1 MSFVSSRE
9 SKIDRGPTFY
19 GVLAGELYGNEFSR
33 TVGHFTLTRRIRRY
47 QANESLSANGTMER
61 IMFKTDRR
69 IFLRSFAIS
78 AGALAT
84 TQSLAATPDGH
95 AAGYDVSPASDYL
108 KTVPR
113 KSGDPVVFTTSLD
126 KGPIKATSGGWAREV
141 TTRGLP
147 IATDIAGAHLFINAG
162 GAREMH
168 WHNSAEWAYVVDG
181 HCQVTVV
188 DPDGQLEAVN
198 LGPGDL
204 WYFPKGHG
212 HSIQT
217 LGAAPCHAILAFD
230 DGLYSEH
237 GTFGISDWMSRYD
250 AQALAQAFGAPAE
263 AFGQIPKAETYIM
276 QGEVLPLDGPQ
287 ARAARELEHGRSHRY
302 ALMAQKPKVSTSG
315 GALYVASAKEFPIST
330 TLTGMV
336 LKLKRGAM
344 HDPHWHADANE
355 WHYVLKGRTR
365 VTLFAPDKRVAVAEL
380 SPGECAYI
388 PRNCGH
394 SIQNVGSE
402 DAEIVGVLDSGTYH
416 ESYLSD
422 WLAKAPRH
430 LLANNFGIPE
440 KDVANFGKKRVV
452 ISAPA

>member
-1 MSFVSSRE
+1 MF
-9 SKIDRGPTFY
+9 
-19 GVLAGELYGNEFSR
+19 
-33 TVGHFTLTRRIRRY
+33 
-47 QANESLSANGTMER
+47 ER
-61 IMFKTDRR
+61 DRR
-69 IFLRSFAIS
+69 FFLQSVALG
-78 AGALAT
+78 AGALASS
-84 TQSLAATPDGH
+84 QSLAAAPDGH
-95 AAGYDVSPASDYL
+95 AAGYDVSPASEYL

-147 IATDIAGAHLFINAG
+147 LATDIAGAHLFINAG

-181 HCQVTVV
+181 HCQVTVL
-188 DPDGQLEAVN
+188 DPEGQFEVVN

-204 WYFPKGHG
+204 WYFPKGHS
-212 HSIQT
+212 HAIQT
-217 LGAAPCHAILAFD
+217 LGSSPCHAILAFD

-250 AQALAQAFGAPAE
+250 APILSQALGVPAE
-263 AFGQIPKAETYIM
+263 AFAPDPKAETYIM
-276 QGEVLPLDGPQ
+276 QGEVLALDGPQ
-287 ARAARELEHGRSHRY
+287 ARIARALDRDRSHRY
-302 ALMAQKPKVSTSG
+302 ALMAQKPRVNTAG
-315 GALYVASAKEFPIST
+315 GALYVASSKEFPVSST
-330 TLTGMV
+330 MTGMV

-344 HDPHWHADANE
+344 HEPHWHADASE

-365 VTLFAPDKRVAVAEL
+365 VTLFAFDKRVAVAEL

-388 PRNCGH
+388 PRNCAH
-394 SIQNVGSE
+394 SIQNIGTE

-416 ESYLSD
+416 ESSLSD

-430 LLANNFGIPE
+430 LLANNFGVTE
-440 KDVANFGKKRVV
+440 KAVANFGRKRMV
-452 ISAPA
+452 ITTPDRPS

>member
-1 MSFVSSRE
+1 
-9 SKIDRGPTFY
+9 
-19 GVLAGELYGNEFSR
+19 
-33 TVGHFTLTRRIRRY
+33 
-47 QANESLSANGTMER
+47 
-61 IMFKTDRR
+61 MFKADRR
-69 IFLRSFAIS
+69 IFLQSFALG

-84 TQSLAATPDGH
+84 SQSFAAPPDGH
-95 AAGYDVSPASDYL
+95 AAGYDVSPASDFL

-113 KSGDPVVFTTSLD
+113 KSGEPVVFTTSLD

-147 IATDIAGAHLFINAG
+147 IATDIAGAHLFMNAG

-188 DPDGQLEAVN
+188 DPEGQLEVVN

-212 HSIQT
+212 HAIQT
-217 LGAAPCHAILAFD
+217 LGATPCHAVLAFD

-250 AQALAQAFGAPAE
+250 TKALSQAFGVSTE
-263 AFGQIPKAETYIM
+263 ALARIPKAETYIM
-276 QGEVLPLDGPQ
+276 QGDVLPLDGPQ
-287 ARAARELEHGRSHRY
+287 AHAARELDRGRSHRY

-315 GALYVASAKEFPIST
+315 GALYVASAKEFPVST
-330 TLTGMV
+330 TLTGMF
-336 LKLKRGAM
+336 LKLKPEAM
-344 HDPHWHADANE
+344 HDPHWHTDANE
-355 WHYVLKGRTR
+355 WHYVLRGRTR
-365 VTLFAPDKRVAVAEL
+365 ITLFAPDKRVSVAEL

-394 SIQNVGSE
+394 SIRNIGSE
-402 DAEIVGVLDSGTYH
+402 DAEIVGVLDSGSYR
-416 ESYLSD
+416 ESSLSD

-440 KDVANFGKKRVV
+440 KDVANFSKKGMV
-452 ISAPA
+452 ISGPS

>member
-1 MSFVSSRE
+1 MLEAGAPPRAMVRTIDEYLDEVSGISHLR
-9 SKIDRGPTFY
+9 D
-19 GVLAGELYGNEFSR
+19 EFGAIS
-33 TVGHFTLTRRIRRY
+33 LTKAFS
-47 QANESLSANGTMER
+47 ANERSER
-61 IMFKTDRR
+61 IMFEADRR
-69 IFLRSFAIS
+69 IFLQSFAIG
-78 AGALAT
+78 AGVLASS
-84 TQSLAATPDGH
+84 QAFGAAPDGH

-108 KTVPR
+108 KTIPR
-113 KSGDPVVFTTSLD
+113 KSGDPVVFTASLD
-126 KGPIKATSGGWAREV
+126 KGPIKATSGGWAREI

-147 IATDIAGAHLFINAG
+147 IATHIAGAHLFLNAG

-168 WHNSAEWAYVVDG
+168 WHDSAEWAYIVEG
-181 HCQVTVV
+181 HCQVAVV
-188 DPDGQLEAVN
+188 DAEGQAEVVN

-204 WYFPKGHG
+204 WYFPKGLG

-250 AQALAQAFGAPAE
+250 TLVLSQAFGVSAE
-263 AFGQIPKAETYIM
+263 ALARIPKAETYIM

-287 ARAARELEHGRSHRY
+287 AHAARELDRGRSHRY
-302 ALMAQKPKVSTSG
+302 PLMAQKPKVSTPG
-315 GALYVASAKEFPIST
+315 GALYVASAKEFPVST

-344 HDPHWHADANE
+344 HEPHWHTDANE

-365 VTLFAPDKRVAVAEL
+365 VTLFAADKRVAVAEL

-394 SIQNVGSE
+394 SIQNVGPE
-402 DAEIVGVLDSGTYH
+402 DAEIVGVLDNAAYH
-416 ESYLSD
+416 ESSLSD

-430 LLANNFGIPE
+430 LLANNFGIAE
-440 KDVANFGKKRVV
+440 KDVANFGRKRMV
-452 ISAPA
+452 IAPSVTPT

>member
-1 MSFVSSRE
+1 MFE
-9 SKIDRGPTFY
+9 
-19 GVLAGELYGNEFSR
+19 AN
-33 TVGHFTLTRRIRRY
+33 RRIIL
-47 QANESLSANGTMER
+47 QSIAVGAGT
-61 IMFKTDRR
+61 FAASQ
-69 IFLRSFAIS
+69 SFAV
-78 AGALAT
+78 GN
-84 TQSLAATPDGH
+84 DGH
-95 AAGYDVSPASDYL
+95 AAGYDVSAASEYQ
-108 KTVPR
+108 KTIPR
-113 KSGDPVVFTTSLD
+113 KSGDPVVFTASLD

-141 TTRGLP
+141 TMRGLP
-147 IATDIAGAHLFINAG
+147 IATDIAGAHLFMNAG

-168 WHNSAEWAYVVDG
+168 WHNSAEWAYIVDG

-188 DPDGQLEAVN
+188 DPEGVAEVVN

-212 HSIQT
+212 HAIQT
-217 LGAAPCHAILAFD
+217 LGPSPCHAILAFD

-250 AQALAQAFGAPAE
+250 TKALSQAFGIGAE
-263 AFGQIPKAETYIM
+263 AFAQIPKAETYIM
-276 QGEVLPLDGPQ
+276 QGDVLPLDGPQ
-287 ARAARELEHGRSHRY
+287 ARSARELDHARTHRH
-302 ALMAQKPKVSTSG
+302 AMMAQKPKVSTPG
-315 GALYVASAKEFPIST
+315 GALYIASSTDFPMST

-336 LKLKRGAM
+336 LKLRRGAM
-344 HDPHWHADANE
+344 HEPHWHTDANE

-394 SIQNVGSE
+394 SIQNMGPE
-402 DAEIVGVLDSGTYH
+402 DAEIVGVLDSATYH
-416 ESYLSD
+416 ESSLSD

-440 KDVANFGKKRVV
+440 GAVANFNKKRMV
-452 ISAPA
+452 ISAPSAPT

>member
-1 MSFVSSRE
+1 MVSN
-9 SKIDRGPTFY
+9 SKKERNMFE
-19 GVLAGELYGNEFSR
+19 AN
-33 TVGHFTLTRRIRRY
+33 RRIVL
-47 QANESLSANGTMER
+47 Q
-61 IMFKTDRR
+61 
-69 IFLRSFAIS
+69 SFAIG

-84 TQSLAATPDGH
+84 SQSFATGTDGH
-95 AAGYDVSPASDYL
+95 AAGYDVSPATDYL

-113 KSGDPVVFTTSLD
+113 KSGDPVVFTASLD
-126 KGPIKATSGGWAREV
+126 KGPIKATSGGWAREI
-141 TTRGLP
+141 TARGLP
-147 IATDIAGAHLFINAG
+147 IATEIAGAHLFINAG

-168 WHNSAEWAYVVDG
+168 WHNSAEWAYIVDG

-188 DPDGQLEAVN
+188 DPEGLVEVVN
-198 LGPGDL
+198 LAPGDL

-217 LGAAPCHAILAFD
+217 LGPAPCHAILAFD

-250 AQALAQAFGAPAE
+250 AQVLSQAFGVSAE
-263 AFGQIPKAETYIM
+263 AFAQIPKAETYII

-287 ARAARELEHGRSHRY
+287 ARAARELDRGRSHRY
-302 ALMAQKPKVSTSG
+302 GLMAQKPKVSTHG
-315 GALYVASAKEFPIST
+315 GALYVASAREFPVST

-344 HDPHWHADANE
+344 HEPHWHTDANE

-365 VTLFAPDKRVAVAEL
+365 VMLFAADKRVAVAEL

-394 SIQNVGSE
+394 SIQNIGPE
-402 DAEIVGVLDSGTYH
+402 DAEIVGVLDNGTYR
-416 ESYLSD
+416 ESTLSD

-430 LLANNFGIPE
+430 LLANNFGVPE
-440 KDVANFGKKRVV
+440 KDVANFSKKRMV
-452 ISAPA
+452 ISASTTPA

>member
-1 MSFVSSRE
+1 MLE
-9 SKIDRGPTFY
+9 
-19 GVLAGELYGNEFSR
+19 
-33 TVGHFTLTRRIRRY
+33 
-47 QANESLSANGTMER
+47 AN
-61 IMFKTDRR
+61 RR
-69 IFLRSFAIS
+69 IFLQSFAIG
-78 AGALAT
+78 AGTLAT
-84 TQSLAATPDGH
+84 SQSFAVSNDGH
-95 AAGYDVSPASDYL
+95 AAGYDVSAASEYL
-108 KTVPR
+108 KTIPR
-113 KSGDPVVFTTSLD
+113 KSGDPVIFTASLD
-126 KGPIKATSGGWAREV
+126 KGPIKATSGGWAREI

-147 IATDIAGAHLFINAG
+147 IATDIAGAHLFMNAG

-168 WHNSAEWAYVVDG
+168 WHNSAEWAYIVDG

-188 DPDGQLEAVN
+188 DPEGTAEVVN
-198 LGPGDL
+198 LAPGDL

-212 HSIQT
+212 HAIQT
-217 LGAAPCHAILAFD
+217 LGPAPCHAILAFD

-250 AQALAQAFGAPAE
+250 TQALSQAFGISAE
-263 AFGQIPKAETYIM
+263 SFAQIPKAETYIM

-287 ARAARELEHGRSHRY
+287 ARSARELDHARTHRF
-302 ALMAQKPKVSTSG
+302 AMMAQKPRVSTLG
-315 GALYVASAKEFPIST
+315 GALYVASSKEFPLST

-344 HDPHWHADANE
+344 HEPHWHTDANE

-380 SPGECAYI
+380 APGECAYI

-394 SIQNVGSE
+394 SIQNTGAE

-416 ESYLSD
+416 ESSLSD

-440 KDVANFGKKRVV
+440 KAVANFNRKRMV
-452 ISAPA
+452 ISAPIAPA